1 MSGRR
6 AVSFFGPGES
16 EFGAGAT
23 GAAAGAIAGI
33 DSGDRLGGETGVAG
47 GCGKIGG
54 VVGSLAAG
62 FGTGDCSAGL
72 GGGTL
77 VEGGRIGSWIRTV
90 SRDLAFVLGDFAA
103 G

>member
-6 AVSFFGPGES
+6 AVSFFGPDES
-16 EFGAGAT
+16 EFGAGVTA
-23 GAAAGAIAGI
+23 AAAGAITGI
-33 DSGDRLGGETGVAG
+33 DSGDGLGGETGAAG

-72 GGGTL
+72 RGGSL

-90 SRDLAFVLGDFAA
+90 SRDLASVLGDFAA